1 MIITL
6 INIIIMITVILI
18 IIIIN
23 IMIIIPI
30 VFAVRYYFG
39 LLFRGPTVAV
49 VYDQL
54 GLFQAISFD
63 GR

>member
-1 MIITL
+1 
-6 INIIIMITVILI
+6 MITVILI